1 MSWSGIHSHGRNRLV
16 LNGTCN
22 IQRDVD
28 EVMQPEV
35 MPYVQGD
42 ALRFQQYNAFPLS
55 VCFTQVVV
63 RSNAVHTLPWPAYA
77 HPSCAPLSTGQDL
90 TDHQVRKVTWPT
102 SINHGAVIPGNL
114 RGLGWHLKG
123 KDYPDPWLP
132 SDPTLPTDM
141 QSCAWGT
148 KFVTSVVD
156 FAALNG
162 LLHRV

>member
-1 MSWSGIHSHGRNRLV
+1 MQHPTWRGRSDATW
-16 LNGTCN
+16 GH
-22 IQRDVD
+22 
-28 EVMQPEV
+28 
-35 MPYVQGD
+35 
-42 ALRFQQYNAFPLS
+42 ALRPRWCAKISAVQCLPTLS
-55 VCFTQVVV
+55 LLHTG
-63 RSNAVHTLPWPAYA
+63 RSEIKCSPYTALASICTPILCPIEHRA
-77 HPSCAPLSTGQDL
+77 GI